1 MSTVHEGDV
10 KLTLPLDAIDRA
22 MLPRAMLPIAGGK
35 AANLGELVRAGLP
48 VPLGFCVTTTTWSS
62 WLRTLV

>member
-10 KLTLPLDAIDRA
+10 KLTLPLDAID
-22 MLPRAMLPIAGGK
+22 RAMLPIAGGK

-62 WLRTLV
+62 WLRILV